1 MEIVN
6 HNGSFEIGIKKSATG
21 IKGFDELTYG
31 GLPLNRPTILVGST
45 GAGKTIMALE
55 YIVNGAQQFNEP
67 GLFMTFEEKTDDLL
81 ENVKSIGYDIRK
93 LIRDKKVILEHLN
106 VSHNEVHEI
115 GKCNLEGL
123 FAKLGTAIDQIK
135 AKRVVL
141 DSFDTLF
148 SNFDIKS
155 LRTEFMRLFNWLKD
169 KKVTAIIT
177 AELGINSLTR
187 LGIEE
192 NIADCVIELN
202 NRVSNQIGI
211 RRIRII
217 KYRGSLHANNEYPF
231 LIDDSGMTIFPI
243 ISQGMEQLTSKKR
256 IKTGIQS
263 LDEMLDL
270 KGYFEGSSILISGTA
285 GTGKTSI
292 ASAFAHQICSQKQ
305 RCLFCAFEETPNQI
319 IRNMESVGINLQ
331 EDTNG
336 KYLNFYYAR
345 PTLQNLELHFLA
357 IKDMIEKTNPIAVI
371 LDPIT
376 NLMTEG
382 PNSDI
387 RGMLTRFVDYLKTK
401 QITVM
406 FTAAITVGS
415 ISQNPSDEG
424 ISSMVDT
431 WIMLQDN
438 LFENERI
445 KTMFVMKSRGMRH
458 SKKEMQL
465 LIAKSGISFVPSNT
479 LVNA

>member
-1 MEIVN
+1 MGIVN
-6 HNGSFEIGIKKSATG
+6 HNGNIEIGIKKSATG

-31 GLPLNRPTILVGST
+31 GLPLNRPTILAGST
-45 GAGKTIMALE
+45 GTGKTIMALE

-67 GLFMTFEEKTDDLL
+67 GIFMTFEEKTDDLL
-81 ENVKSIGYDIRK
+81 DNVKSIGYDIRK
-93 LIRDKKVILEHLN
+93 LITDKKVILEHLN
-106 VSHNEVHEI
+106 VSHNEVNEI
-115 GKCNLEGL
+115 GKYNLEGL
-123 FAKLGTAIDQIK
+123 FTRLGAAIDQIK

-169 KKVTAIIT
+169 RKVTAIIT

-192 NIADCVIELN
+192 NMADCVIELN
-202 NRVSNQIGI
+202 NRVSNQIGL

-231 LIDDSGMTIFPI
+231 LIDDNGMTIFPI
-243 ISQGMEQLTSKKR
+243 ISQGMEQLSSKKR
-256 IKTGIQS
+256 VKTGIQS
-263 LDEMLDL
+263 LDEMLDQ
-270 KGYFEGSSILISGTA
+270 KGFYEGSSILISGTA

-292 ASAFAHQICSQKQ
+292 ASAFAYQICSQKQ
-305 RCLFCAFEETPNQI
+305 RCLFCAFEESPNQI
-319 IRNMESVGINLQ
+319 VRNMESVGINLQ
-331 EDTNG
+331 EDANG
-336 KYLNFYYAR
+336 QYINFYYAR

-357 IKDMIEKTNPIAVI
+357 IKDMIEKIKPVAVI

-424 ISSMVDT
+424 ISSMVDS
-431 WIMLQDN
+431 WVMLQDN
-438 LFENERI
+438 LYENERI

-465 LIAKSGISFVPSNT
+465 LIDKSGISFVSSHAM
-479 LVNA
+479 VNA